1 MKRLQHVLGISIACF
16 LVLAASQDTALA
28 QQKGGFPEKGRII
41 SLIVPFAAGGSVDIS
56 ARLLAPLL
64 EKDLGTTVQ
73 VVNKP
78 GAGSQLGI
86 NSMVR
91 AKPDGYTLAYTLL
104 PLTVSTYLNPQL
116 KASFGR
122 KDMQPLAM
130 HTSDPQY
137 VTVVT
142 NSQYK
147 TLTELIDAAK
157 AKPEKITTS
166 ATGIYS
172 PEHLAILQF
181 QKAAGVKFSIV
192 FFDGGALQTTAL
204 LGGHID
210 FQLSTLGNFTSAYKN
225 GQVRFLGAMAREN
238 ETGLIAGVKTLESQ
252 GYKMYSYVSRG
263 ISVPASTPVPVVDA
277 LSSAIK
283 KAIESD
289 EHKKSIK
296 EMNMTLNYMGPQR
309 MAEFWDEV
317 EQQVK
322 PLLLQELSK

>member
-1 MKRLQHVLGISIACF
+1 
-16 LVLAASQDTALA
+16 
-28 QQKGGFPEKGRII
+28 
-41 SLIVPFAAGGSVDIS
+41 
-56 ARLLAPLL
+56 
-64 EKDLGTTVQ
+64 
-73 VVNKP
+73 
-78 GAGSQLGI
+78 
-86 NSMVR
+86 
-91 AKPDGYTLAYTLL
+91 
-104 PLTVSTYLNPQL
+104 
-116 KASFGR
+116 
-122 KDMQPLAM
+122 M

-137 VTVVT
+137 VTVVA

-147 TLTELIDAAK
+147 SLTELIDAAK

-192 FFDGGALQTTAL
+192 FFDGGALQTNAL

-210 FQLSTLGNFTSAYKN
+210 FQLSTLGNLTSAYKN
-225 GQVRFLGAMAREN
+225 GQVRFLGVMAREN
-238 ETGLIAGVKTLESQ
+238 ETKLISEVKTLESQ

-263 ISVPASTPVPVVDA
+263 ISVPAGTPAPVVRV
-277 LSSAIK
+277 LSNAIK
-283 KAIESD
+283 KAMESE

-296 EMNMTLNYMGPQR
+296 EMNMTLNYMSPQK

-322 PLLLQELSK
+322 PLLTLELSK

>member
-1 MKRLQHVLGISIACF
+1 MKKISVVLAGAMIGF
-16 LVLAASQDTALA
+16 LVLGVSPSTLFA
-28 QQKGGFPEKGRII
+28 QQNAGFPEKGRII

-238 ETGLIAGVKTLESQ
+238 ETLLPGVKTLESQ

-263 ISVPASTPVPVVDA
+263 ISVPAGTPAPVMGV
-277 LSSAIK
+277 LSGAIK
-283 KAIESD
+283 KAMESD

-296 EMNMTLNYMGPQR
+296 EMNMTLHYMSPQK

-322 PLLLQELSK
+322 PLLLLELSK

>member
-1 MKRLQHVLGISIACF
+1 MKKISVVLAEAMVGF
-16 LVLAASQDTALA
+16 LVLGFSPITLFA
-28 QQKGGFPEKGRII
+28 QQNAGFPEKGRII

-86 NSMVR
+86 NNMVR
-91 AKPDGYTLAYTLL
+91 AKADGYTLAYTLL
-104 PLTVSTYLNPQL
+104 PLTVSTYLNPQF

-122 KDMQPLAM
+122 KDLQPVAM

-137 VTVVT
+137 VTVVA
-142 NSQYK
+142 NSPYK

-181 QKAAGVKFSIV
+181 QKATGVKFAIV

-210 FQLSTLGNFTSAYKN
+210 FQLSTLGNITSAYKN
-225 GQVRFLGAMAREN
+225 GQVRFLGAMARDD
-238 ETGLIAGVKTLESQ
+238 ETLLPGVKTLESQ
-252 GYKMYSYVSRG
+252 GYKLYSYVSRG
-263 ISVPASTPVPVVDA
+263 ISVPAATPAPVVA
-277 LSSAIK
+277 VLSSAIK
-283 KAIESD
+283 KAMDSD

-296 EMNMTLNYMGPQR
+296 EMNMTLNYMSPQK

-322 PLLLQELSK
+322 PLLMSELSK